1 MKPTDWQRVWRGA
14 GIQFLIFFVIAGI
27 VRGMQPKIGA
37 SAETLVGYY
46 DGDST
51 RILIGIV
58 ILGFAFLNLMWFG
71 AALASAL
78 RDAGKAGG
86 GAEATASRPTS
97 PASG

>member
-46 DGDST
+46 DGDDS
-51 RILIGIV
+51 GPDKSDDKPP
-58 ILGFAFLNLMWFG
+58 AE
-71 AALASAL
+71 AALAA
-78 RDAGKAGG
+78 
-86 GAEATASRPTS
+86 
-97 PASG
+97 PASV